1 MQPLATNDASHQT
14 DAGSPQAFQ
23 GCDQNFLGLE
33 SSEVIV
39 AVNWAKNQDTNV
51 ICLRVA
57 SDQWLVART
66 DGNGGKIRLF
76 PFCWPLSTGLCPL
89 MATPASEL
97 R

>member
-1 MQPLATNDASHQT
+1 MQPLATDDASHQT
-14 DAGSPQAFQ
+14 DAGSARAFQ

-57 SDQWLVART
+57 SDQCLVART
-66 DGNGGKIRLF
+66 DGNGRKIRLF
-76 PFCWPLSTGLCPL
+76 PLLLATDHWSLSTRGYACK
-89 MATPASEL
+89 
-97 R
+97 